1 VKHELTDRQSS
12 ITKEQLS
19 QFDSVFKGELQLL
32 MKSCFHAAIARSILA
47 SLTGV
52 PWCYD
57 EETIARLIGKSK
69 GTLSHLKTP
78 GKFDDQAPAYTALN
92 ALWKSEIKKPG
103 NADLTHSVLQLFRY
117 GCVQSFQRLGIYT
130 FQKLLNGESSPS
142 ATSHLLTVLELRWI
156 QEAVFIH
163 GWNPGDKGTVSLES
177 IARRYPDAELP
188 DAEALADIMQRYG
201 SSALLFYHLS
211 SGVKYDD
218 QSN

>member
-1 VKHELTDRQSS
+1 M
-12 ITKEQLS
+12 KEQMS
-19 QFDSVFKGELQLL
+19 QFDIVFKGELQLL

-78 GKFDDQAPAYTALN
+78 GKFDDEAPAYTALN

-103 NADLTHSVLQLFRY
+103 NTNLTHSVLQLFQY
-117 GCVQSFQRLGIYT
+117 GCVQYFERVGIYG
-130 FQKLLNGESSPS
+130 FQKLLTSQSPPS
-142 ATSHLLTVLELRWI
+142 ATSHLLTVRELRWI

-163 GWNPGDKGTVSLES
+163 GWIPGDKRSVSLES
-177 IARRYPDAELP
+177 IAKRYPAAELP
-188 DAEALADIMQRYG
+188 DAEALADIMERFG
-201 SSALLFYHLS
+201 SSALLI
-211 SGVKYDD
+211 
-218 QSN
+218 